1 MSEEKTTESVE
12 NTGSSADDLIKD
24 PIKAQEP
31 DNTGE
36 GDGAGESKEKIDL
49 ENYVDKEQYEELEK
63 KLGTQGEELGEYR
76 NFIKDITPL
85 MEKLEGKDEI
95 VQAILDDKI
104 TPDLAKAVS
113 EGKVSIDDATKV
125 AEAHKEVKKDLGKK
139 EYEKTD
145 PEEIEKLISDK
156 VDKIVDEK
164 TTVLDKKISD
174 SDDRRDFEED
184 VKEFVK
190 NTSDFGEYSEKI
202 ADFFKENPKQ
212 HDIRV
217 AYNAVKGEVLSAKQ
231 VKEDESQAAEKA
243 KELAGNAAGGKS
255 QGAVIV
261 QEKDKIDEL
270 IGDNANPNAF

>member
-1 MSEEKTTESVE
+1 MPEEKKPESVE

-24 PIKAQEP
+24 PILEQEP
-31 DNTGE
+31 DKTGE
-36 GDGAGESKEKIDL
+36 GEGVGESEEKVDL
-49 ENYVDKEQYEELEK
+49 ENYVKKEQYEELEE
-63 KLGTQGEELGEYR
+63 KLGIQGGELGEHR
-76 NFIKDITPL
+76 DFVKDITPL

-104 TPDLAKAVS
+104 TPDLVKAIS

-125 AEAHKEVKKDLGKK
+125 AEAHKEVKEDLGKK
-139 EYEKTD
+139 EYKKTS
-145 PEEIEKLISDK
+145 PEEIEKLISEK

-164 TTVLDKKISD
+164 STVLDKKFSD
-174 SDDRRDFEED
+174 SEERRDLFED

-190 NTSDFGEYSEKI
+190 NTPDFDEFSEKI
-202 ADFFKENPKQ
+202 ADFFKDNPKQ

-231 VKEDESQAAEKA
+231 TKDDEALAAEKA
-243 KELAGNAAGGKS
+243 KELAGNAGGGTS

-261 QEKDKIDEL
+261 QEKDKVDEL
-270 IGDNANPNAF
+270 ISENADPNVF

>member
-1 MSEEKTTESVE
+1 MTEEKNLESVE
-12 NTGSSADDLIKD
+12 DTGSSADDLIKD
-24 PIKAQEP
+24 PTLEQEP
-31 DNTGE
+31 DKTGE
-36 GDGAGESKEKIDL
+36 GKEAGESEEKVDL
-49 ENYVDKEQYEELEK
+49 EKYVKKKEYEELEG

-76 NFIKDITPL
+76 GFVKDITPL

-104 TPDLAKAVS
+104 TPELVKAIS

-139 EYEKTD
+139 EYEKTS
-145 PEEIEKLISDK
+145 PEEIEKLISER

-164 TTVLDKKISD
+164 STVLDKKISD
-174 SDDRRDFEED
+174 SDDKRDFEENI
-184 VKEFVK
+184 KEFVK
-190 NTSDFGEYSEKI
+190 NTSDFDEYSEKI

-231 VKEDESQAAEKA
+231 IKDEETLAAEKA
-243 KELAGNAAGGKS
+243 KELAGNAGGGTS
-255 QGAVIV
+255 QGATII
-261 QEKDKIDEL
+261 QEKDKVDEL